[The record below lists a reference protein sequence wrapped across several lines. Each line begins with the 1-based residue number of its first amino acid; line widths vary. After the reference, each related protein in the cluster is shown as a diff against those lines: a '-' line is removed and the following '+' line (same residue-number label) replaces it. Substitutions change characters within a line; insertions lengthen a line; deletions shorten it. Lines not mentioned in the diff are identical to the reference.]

1 MTAITWD
8 DRLMY
13 NKSTCTAHSL
23 NTRGIVAGMVSCP
36 LIAVDTV
43 EQPSL
48 GCRRDIRWIG
58 SGEEIDSS
66 WTYCSMWWTIRGRW

>member
-1 MTAITWD
+1 MTAITWG

-36 LIAVDTV
+36 LIAVDAL
-43 EQPSL
+43 EQPSQWAVV
-48 GCRRDIRWIG
+48 GI
-58 SGEEIDSS
+58 
-66 WTYCSMWWTIRGRW
+66 